1 LQLIAPTEAGFLR
14 SVEIALAV
22 VMGGMFRI
30 SGSVLGAFILVCVPE
45 VLRFAPEAVAQNRML
60 IFAVVV
66 ILLMIFNPQ
75 GLSQVLLRLVRKP
88 RQA

>member
-1 LQLIAPTEAGFLR
+1 
-14 SVEIALAV
+14 
-22 VMGGMFRI
+22 
-30 SGSVLGAFILVCVPE
+30 VLGAFILVCVPE

-75 GLSQVLLRLVRKP
+75 GISQVLLRLVRKP